1 MITRLGKSRHQ
12 LQLTHVVFL
21 GSDPKQEGA
30 DRDMQLVLVE
40 WSAMASFGRL
50 FKMWAGL
57 VGADFSCYL

>member
-50 FKMWAGL
+50 FKM
-57 VGADFSCYL
+57 